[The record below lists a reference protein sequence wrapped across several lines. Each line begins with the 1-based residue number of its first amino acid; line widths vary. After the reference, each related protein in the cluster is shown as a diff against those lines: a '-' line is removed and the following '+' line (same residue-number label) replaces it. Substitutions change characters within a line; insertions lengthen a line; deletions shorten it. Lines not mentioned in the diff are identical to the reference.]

1 MFLSMHMLER
11 EEKGKEKKRKLDTK
25 VFRAAIQTITL
36 RFPED

>member
-1 MFLSMHMLER
+1 MHMLER

-25 VFRAAIQTITL
+25 VFRAATQTITL